1 MRVTAETLIINPN
14 EVSRKSFCQTFFKK
28 FGRIFK
34 GATLETGLLRA
45 VALNVKTGLLRAVAL
60 NVKTGLLRAVVL
72 NADIRFIHIYPQSK
86 FRTRQEKYR
95 LSKLYGCYL
104 LFH

>member
-14 EVSRKSFCQTFFKK
+14 EVSHKSFCQTFFKK

-34 GATLETGLLRA
+34 GATLE
-45 VALNVKTGLLRAVAL
+45 TGLLRAVAL